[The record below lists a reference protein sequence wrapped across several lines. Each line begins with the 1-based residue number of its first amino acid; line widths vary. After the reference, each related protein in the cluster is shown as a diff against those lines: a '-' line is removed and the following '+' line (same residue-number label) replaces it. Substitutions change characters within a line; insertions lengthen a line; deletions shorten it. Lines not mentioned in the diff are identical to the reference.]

1 MKVDRF
7 MSKLEITQLADVSEE
22 ALRTICEKAEAFVRA
37 GVTLTFDDCLE
48 MNEVTLTAFMRARE
62 LVEEE
67 NRLLL
72 VEAFKAPAA
81 EAQLDVAADE
91 AIVEFVRKMERRA
104 S

>member
-7 MSKLEITQLADVSEE
+7 MSRLEITQIGEVSEE
-22 ALRTICEKAEAFVRA
+22 ALRAICEKAESFVRA
-37 GVTLTFDDCLE
+37 GVTLTIEDCLE

-67 NRLLL
+67 RRALL
-72 VEAFKAPAA
+72 VAAFQAPAA
-81 EAQLDVAADE
+81 EAQLDAAADE
-91 AIVEFVRKMERRA
+91 ALVGFVRKMERRA